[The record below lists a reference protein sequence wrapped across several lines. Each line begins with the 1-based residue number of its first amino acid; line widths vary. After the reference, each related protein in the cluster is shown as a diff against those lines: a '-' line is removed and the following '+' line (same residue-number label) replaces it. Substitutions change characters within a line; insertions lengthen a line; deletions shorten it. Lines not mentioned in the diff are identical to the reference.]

1 MLIMLYSLLIYSCM
15 KKVVVLALLLFVCVG
30 SLLAQENDKQKKK
43 SITDSLFRIDQVDVM
58 QKKKRIDLLG
68 LDVPLRFVP
77 ITVSK
82 LSSQMLDRKGIVDL
96 MDAVKFLPGIVAK
109 DKQYGQFQQFS
120 IRGQGSAV
128 VMIDGIRDERTLNN
142 NVPYGDLAAVES
154 IELLK
159 GPAAIL
165 AGHSAMGGVL
175 ISRPTLVS
183 VMVAGMR
190 DGLLLVSGE
199 NSWDLSNIVPIS
211 IIQRVTDGVR

>member
-1 MLIMLYSLLIYSCM
+1 M

-154 IELLK
+154 MTTRRSTTIS
-159 GPAAIL
+159 IL
-165 AGHSAMGGVL
+165 CLMFLSSL
-175 ISRPTLVS
+175 ISSDSSYILPSILTRTYPLFLARSSNFTWVPFLPLTTGASSCILV
-183 VMVAGMR
+183 
-190 DGLLLVSGE
+190 LSG
-199 NSWDLSNIVPIS
+199 NAITCSTI
-211 IIQRVTDGVR
+211 